1 MTSPKAARRRERIGF
16 TLIELIIIVFL
27 IGTLAAVGIPRLRPS
42 AALQVRSAA
51 AQTVNDLELA
61 RTRAMTTRRPARVA
75 FDVTAAEYVGYLG
88 TPGTPIAQT
97 PAEVEALRGF
107 GVRPLEGK
115 VRFGRGTAP
124 MLPNDPGP
132 GEITIPDQ
140 RIDFNSRGMTVPFG
154 TRGTIYFYYETD
166 PAAVAAVSINAAGS
180 FRIWHYIDGG
190 WQ

>member
-1 MTSPKAARRRERIGF
+1 MRCPNGASRRERFGF
-16 TLIELIIIVFL
+16 TLIELIIVVFL
-27 IGTLAAVGIPRLRPS
+27 IGTLAAVAIPRLRPS

-61 RTRAMTTRRPARVA
+61 RTRAMTTRRPARLA
-75 FDVTAAEYVGYLG
+75 FDVTAAEYTGYLG
-88 TPGTPIAQT
+88 TAGTPIGQT
-97 PAEVEALRGF
+97 LDEMEALHGF

-115 VRFGRGTAP
+115 VRFGRGMAP
-124 MLPNDPGP
+124 MLPNDPGS

-154 TRGTIYFYYETD
+154 TRGTIYFHYETD
-166 PAAVAAVSINAAGS
+166 PEAAAAVSINPAGS
-180 FRIWHYIDGG
+180 FRIWHYIDGV